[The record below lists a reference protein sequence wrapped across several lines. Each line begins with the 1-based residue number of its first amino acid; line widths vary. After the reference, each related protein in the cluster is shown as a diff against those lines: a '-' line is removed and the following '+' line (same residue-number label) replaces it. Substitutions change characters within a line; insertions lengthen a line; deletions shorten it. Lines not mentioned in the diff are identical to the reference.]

1 VRDGSKVRFW
11 HDLWCGDIV
20 LKETSSVLFGIA
32 SIKDAFVVTF
42 VEFSGGVIQWNVS
55 FTRAAHD
62 WEMEA
67 FALLFKV
74 LYQQE

>member
-1 VRDGSKVRFW
+1 
-11 HDLWCGDIV
+11 
-20 LKETSSVLFGIA
+20 
-32 SIKDAFVVTF
+32 VTF